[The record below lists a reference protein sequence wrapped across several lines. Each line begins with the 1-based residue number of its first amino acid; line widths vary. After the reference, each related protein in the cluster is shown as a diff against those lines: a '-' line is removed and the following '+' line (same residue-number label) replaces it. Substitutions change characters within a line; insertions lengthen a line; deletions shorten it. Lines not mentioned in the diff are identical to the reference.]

1 MFHKKEA
8 FDVIDATDPLVV
20 EEQSVTKF
28 VDKYYPEIFIP
39 SKKK

>member
-20 EEQSVTKF
+20 AENLESWTTQIIARVTC
-28 VDKYYPEIFIP
+28 
-39 SKKK
+39 